1 MGKSKEREKGRGIRR
16 NGKKRETRKERDIK
30 GREKT
35 GGEEGRR
42 KSMDNM
48 EGNEERK

>member
-1 MGKSKEREKGRGIRR
+1 ME
-16 NGKKRETRKERDIK
+16 KKRETRKERDIK
-30 GREKT
+30 DREKT

-48 EGNEERK
+48 EGNKERKKNVITGCE